1 MSPWFGLGHDVLFIF
16 RSVYE
21 RADKSLKNAEEKE
34 ERVMLLEAWKEYEV
48 FYDEFIVWAENSL
61 ENSTCS
67 LNAWNARETLPR
79 MSRVL
84 PSFVCSFFL
93 SFFKSSYLL
102 LLHLLCRMNTVTTA
116 HKKKLRK
123 RCLDVSRREE
133 KCKRTT
139 GWVFYSS
146 LVTQPLLSRRNKA
159 LRDKPSYIG
168 SSRSQA
174 KLIIHRIWKKP

>member
-48 FYDEFIVWAENSL
+48 SNDEFIV
-61 ENSTCS
+61 
-67 LNAWNARETLPR
+67 PR

-93 SFFKSSYLL
+93 SFNQVICYCYIYYL
-102 LLHLLCRMNTVTTA
+102 
-116 HKKKLRK
+116 
-123 RCLDVSRREE
+123 
-133 KCKRTT
+133 
-139 GWVFYSS
+139 G
-146 LVTQPLLSRRNKA
+146 
-159 LRDKPSYIG
+159 
-168 SSRSQA
+168 
-174 KLIIHRIWKKP
+174 